1 MTSPNTIRAEL
12 AAHEQAIAE
21 IIAACQRL
29 MDQLTAI
36 DNHPSTSTEIMTEDG
51 KLYRLRS
58 TDAGWEV
65 QK

>member
-1 MTSPNTIRAEL
+1 MTSPNTTRAEL

-21 IIAACQRL
+21 IIASCQRL
-29 MDQLTAI
+29 MDTLTAI
-36 DNHPSTSTEIMTEDG
+36 DNHPSSTEIMTEDG
-51 KLYRLRS
+51 KIYRLRS

>member
-1 MTSPNTIRAEL
+1 MTSPNTTRAEL

-21 IIAACQRL
+21 IVATCQRL
-29 MDQLTAI
+29 MDTLTAI
-36 DNHPSTSTEIMTEDG
+36 DNHPSTQTEIMTEDG
-51 KLYRLRS
+51 KIYRLRS